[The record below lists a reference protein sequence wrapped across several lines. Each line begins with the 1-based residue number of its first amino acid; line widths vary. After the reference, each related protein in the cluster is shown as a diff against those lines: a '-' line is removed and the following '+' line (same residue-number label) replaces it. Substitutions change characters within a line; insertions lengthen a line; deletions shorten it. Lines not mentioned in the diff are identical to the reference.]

1 MIKMK
6 KKIEKKIRRRT
17 WEEEEEEEEEEPEIS
32 LRSSKED
39 IENSSFRPQFGGLER
54 RDSKTEDCTDAHAHH
69 TRLGGITSTS
79 EPESVEEPATSND
92 LPDLPATI
100 PASSPSLSSDDHC
113 RIRSATLPD
122 FQSSSSPAFMWG
134 EEVHGETFVSAV
146 KDAYQEVVR
155 WRPNHFSIPL
165 GAVGKKFVVEVT
177 RLVRAFAE
185 GSALE
190 SVALWALTIM
200 PSLLLQ
206 QPSSSSSHHQR
217 TDCLQRRLVAW
228 QSGNIQDLLLEGRV
242 LQNDLIRRTRRKRS
256 PAEEEASLSR
266 SFSRLMAQGKVKAAL
281 RLLSSQSKGK
291 VLNPDD
297 IASGVESA
305 EAQPKTVLDTL
316 KEKHP
321 EASAI
326 SWDAVL
332 DSEPAPSHPVVF
344 ERLTGDTIRH
354 AALHCQ
360 GAAGPSGLDANC
372 WWRLCTMFHGASKQ
386 LCEALTAATRRLC
399 TSFIDPTIIR
409 PFIACRLIPLSKNP
423 GVRPIGICDT
433 LRRIMGKAILNVIGA
448 EIQAV
453 AGSSQLCAR
462 QRSGC
467 EAAVHA
473 MTELF
478 NNEQVEGLL
487 LVDAHNAF
495 NSLNRAVMLQNIQV
509 TCPSLAVPVI
519 NMYRSDAELFV
530 GEETIFSREG
540 TTQGDPLSMAVYAL
554 STLPLISKRSQ
565 PNLTQTWFADDAGGE
580 ASLQVLHQWW
590 TALSEVGP
598 RYGYYVNP
606 PKTWVLVKEQ
616 FKDSAQELF
625 GKYGIQITTQGRPL
639 LGAPIGTADF
649 SDQYI
654 NDMVS
659 CWDTELKV
667 LTGFASLQ
675 PQAAY
680 AAYTHGL
687 HGKWSYLSRAC
698 HITKDQFCPLEE
710 RIRRSLIPAI
720 SGRAVNDDERD
731 LLGLPARMGGLGL
744 ANPAS
749 EAEFAYATA
758 AGDEALSGEHPGS
771 KRKTNGGSLFW
782 PALGHHRS
790 PAC

>member
-1 MIKMK
+1 MQPC
-6 KKIEKKIRRRT
+6 IE
-17 WEEEEEEEEEEPEIS
+17 
-32 LRSSKED
+32 
-39 IENSSFRPQFGGLER
+39 
-54 RDSKTEDCTDAHAHH
+54 
-69 TRLGGITSTS
+69 
-79 EPESVEEPATSND
+79 
-92 LPDLPATI
+92 
-100 PASSPSLSSDDHC
+100 
-113 RIRSATLPD
+113 
-122 FQSSSSPAFMWG
+122 
-134 EEVHGETFVSAV
+134 
-146 KDAYQEVVR
+146 
-155 WRPNHFSIPL
+155 
-165 GAVGKKFVVEVT
+165 
-177 RLVRAFAE
+177 
-185 GSALE
+185 
-190 SVALWALTIM
+190 
-200 PSLLLQ
+200 
-206 QPSSSSSHHQR
+206 
-217 TDCLQRRLVAW
+217 
-228 QSGNIQDLLLEGRV
+228 
-242 LQNDLIRRTRRKRS
+242 
-256 PAEEEASLSR
+256 
-266 SFSRLMAQGKVKAAL
+266 
-281 RLLSSQSKGK
+281 
-291 VLNPDD
+291 
-297 IASGVESA
+297 
-305 EAQPKTVLDTL
+305 
-316 KEKHP
+316 
-321 EASAI
+321 
-326 SWDAVL
+326 
-332 DSEPAPSHPVVF
+332 
-344 ERLTGDTIRH
+344 
-354 AALHCQ
+354 
-360 GAAGPSGLDANC
+360 
-372 WWRLCTMFHGASKQ
+372 
-386 LCEALTAATRRLC
+386 LCEALAAATRRLC

-433 LRRIMGKAILNVIGA
+433 LRRIMAKAILNVIGA

-487 LVDAHNAF
+487 LVDVHNAF
-495 NSLNRAVMLQNIQV
+495 NSLNQAVMLQNIQV

-554 STLPLISKRSQ
+554 STLPLISKISQ
-565 PNLTQTWFADDAGGE
+565 PNLTQTWFADDAGGG
-580 ASLQVLHQWW
+580 ASLQILHQWW

-606 PKTWVLVKEQ
+606 PKTWLLVKEQ

-649 SDQYI
+649 SDQSI

-698 HITKDQFCPLEE
+698 NITKDQFCPLEE

-720 SGRAVNDDERD
+720 SGRAVNNDQRD
-731 LLGLPARMGGLGL
+731 LLGLPARLGGLGL

-758 AGDEALSGEHPGS
+758 RQVTNPFVENILGQNERPMAEIFSDQHSATIKARRAKAARLESQSASIKDRLPQKTNRAVIAAEEKGASTWLTALPLADFGFSLSKSEFRDALHLRYCWTPPRLPASCVCGQAFTVEHALSCSHGGYLGLSHNEVRDLLGEVLDEICV
-771 KRKTNGGSLFW
+771 NVSLE
-782 PALGHHRS
+782 PALKPLDGEQLAPTANSSESARVDIKAGGFWGESRHECAFFDVRVVYPHARSHRHRS
-790 PAC
+790 LPQIYRSQEQEKRRQYEERILNVERGTFTPLVFSATGGAGPAATAFLKRLTDKYASRKSSSYAQTLNWIRCRLSFALLRSGILCLRGARTVRPANSASELRQPDLAVVEARLEYMNTFQQTCMFPDR